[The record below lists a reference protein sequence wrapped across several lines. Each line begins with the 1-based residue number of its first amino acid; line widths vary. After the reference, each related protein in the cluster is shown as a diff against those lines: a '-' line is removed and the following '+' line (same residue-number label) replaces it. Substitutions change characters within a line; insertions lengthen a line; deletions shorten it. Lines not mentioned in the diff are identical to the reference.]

1 MDFASVLYTLST
13 LILSVE
19 SSLLWLLDIVQ
30 FIKPQSFLELFLN
43 SVHFARKYCDL
54 LCLINFFSMFW

>member
-13 LILSVE
+13 LILSIE
-19 SSLLWLLDIVQ
+19 SSLLWLLDIVR

-43 SVHFARKYCDL
+43 LVHFARKYCDL
-54 LCLINFFSMFW
+54 LCLIHFFSMFR